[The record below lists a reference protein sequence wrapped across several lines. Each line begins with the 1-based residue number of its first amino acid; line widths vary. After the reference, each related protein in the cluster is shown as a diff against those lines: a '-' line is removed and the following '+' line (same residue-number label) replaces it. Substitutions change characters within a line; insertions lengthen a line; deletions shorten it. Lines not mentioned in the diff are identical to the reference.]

1 MNIDQWEPG
10 FLGSN
15 PGSASVRLHNLQKG
29 AWCVC
34 ALCFLTHKMGFG
46 EDN

>member
-1 MNIDQWEPG
+1 MNIDQREPG

-15 PGSASVRLHNLQKG
+15 PGSASVWFRNWKG

-34 ALCFLTHKMGFG
+34 ALCFLTYKMGLM